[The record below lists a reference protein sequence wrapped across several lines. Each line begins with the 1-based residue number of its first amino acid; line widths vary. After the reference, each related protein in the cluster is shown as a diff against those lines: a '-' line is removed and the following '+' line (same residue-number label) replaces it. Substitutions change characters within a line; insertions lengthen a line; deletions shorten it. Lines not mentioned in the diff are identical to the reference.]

1 MSPGKSLV
9 SPASM
14 NRRKC
19 ICPKLSAAMIV
30 RLSGATIQA
39 VTPASRVNVTIS
51 LPSLRS
57 QTRSV
62 SPQEPETTW
71 RPSGVTAKAL
81 TLGQSVKTTE
91 RGGARGF
98 DAYKR
103 VKGRKRH
110 ILVDTLGLL
119 VANRVEPADTSDR
132 RAGSLAAWRIEC
144 VVSEDQDGNS
154 RCRPPKPQAR
164 SNPGSNT
171 KDGSYESSRDDSE
184 RSRSRV
190 RHGSWNVALPG
201 WGGTAD

>member
-9 SPASM
+9 SSASM
-14 NRRKC
+14 NRSKC

-71 RPSGVTAKAL
+71 RPSGVTATAVTNLVWPWRVVLVSTVARSQTRNVSSSEPETTWRPSGVTAKAL

-103 VKGRKRH
+103 GKGRKRH
-110 ILVDTLGLL
+110 KIG
-119 VANRVEPADTSDR
+119 
-132 RAGSLAAWRIEC
+132 RAH
-144 VVSEDQDGNS
+144 V
-154 RCRPPKPQAR
+154 
-164 SNPGSNT
+164 
-171 KDGSYESSRDDSE
+171 
-184 RSRSRV
+184 
-190 RHGSWNVALPG
+190 
-201 WGGTAD
+201 